1 MTEVT
6 YERLALQV
14 GGVPLADGE
23 HEVELG
29 TYAHFAPRDRLTDV
43 MLERMLDAS
52 LRAHCRAGRV

>member
-14 GGVPLADGE
+14 GGAPLADGE

-29 TYAHFAPRDRLTDV
+29 TYAHFAARDRLTDV
-43 MLERMLDAS
+43 MLDAS